1 MIKDIYASIT
11 RPREI
16 AAMFSIRKRSRE
28 IKQYKESLDELASR
42 LSDRDFCYAAL
53 NKVSRSFAV
62 VIQQLPEQ
70 LKDPVCLFYLILR
83 ALDTLE
89 DDMRFADE
97 EKLPLLRNFHE
108 MIGNETWYKE
118 GIGDTADYRDL
129 LKHYPKVARAYNQ
142 LGNEYQQVI
151 KDITQ
156 RMGNGMADF
165 ATRKVNSLEDYD
177 EYCHYVAG
185 LVGHGL
191 SGLFSASGLESELL
205 KDQLKISNSMG
216 LFLQKTNIIR
226 DYHEDLYLGRSFWP
240 SEVWKQYADHFDY
253 FANAPESPESLAC
266 LNHLV
271 VDVLRHIPDCIQ
283 YMRLLQNKQVFRFCA
298 IPQVMAMATLAEVYN
313 NPKVFT
319 GVVKIRKGLAARL
332 MLHTQNMDEVIKSF
346 RKFLRVI
353 ENKMNSNDPNTP
365 HLQKQL
371 KAIYEILE
379 KPELS
384 AGQTSMLS
392 FQGSKNSLTKMV
404 EQEV

>member
-16 AAMFSIRKRSRE
+16 AAMFSIRLGSQNNLKF
-28 IKQYKESLDELASR
+28 KESLDELSSV
-42 LSDRDFCYAAL
+42 LSDREFCYAAL

-70 LKDPVCLFYLILR
+70 LRDPVCLFYLILR

-89 DDMRFADE
+89 DDMRFE
-97 EKLPLLRNFHE
+97 ESEKLPLLRKFHE
-108 MIGNETWYKE
+108 LIGDETWNRE

-142 LGNEYQQVI
+142 LGKEYQDVI
-151 KDITQ
+151 KDITK

-165 ATRKVNSLEDYD
+165 ATRKVTTWEDYD

-191 SGLFSASGLESELL
+191 SGLFSASGLESECL

-226 DYHEDLYLGRSFWP
+226 DYHEDLFLGRSFWP
-240 SEVWKQYADHFDY
+240 SEVWKQYTDHFDQ
-253 FANAPESPESLAC
+253 FANAPDHPESLAC

-271 VDVLRHIPDCIQ
+271 SDALRHIPDCIQ
-283 YMRLLQNKQVFRFCA
+283 YMRLLQNKQIFRFCA
-298 IPQVMAMATLAEVYN
+298 VPQVMAMATLAEVFN

-332 MLHTQNMDEVIKSF
+332 MLHTQNMDEVIKCF
-346 RKFLRVI
+346 KKFLRII
-353 ENKMNSNDPNTP
+353 ENKMNPNDPHTP
-365 HLQKQL
+365 QLQMQL
-371 KAIYEILE
+371 ESIYDILE
-379 KPELS
+379 N
-384 AGQTSMLS
+384 GQSITESLLNYS
-392 FQGSKNSLTKMV
+392 HQKSKISEIFIN
-404 EQEV
+404 

>member
-16 AAMFSIRKRSRE
+16 AAMYYIRKHSRE

-89 DDMRFADE
+89 DDMRFSDE
-97 EKLPLLRNFHE
+97 DKLPLLRNFHE
-108 MIGNETWYKE
+108 LIGDETWYKE
-118 GIGDTADYRDL
+118 GIGDTADYRAL
-129 LKHYPKVARAYNQ
+129 LKHYPKVARVYNQ
-142 LGNEYQQVI
+142 LGKEYQLVI

-165 ATRKVNSLEDYD
+165 AARKVNSLEDYD

-191 SGLFSASGLESELL
+191 SGLFSASGLEAELL
-205 KDQLKISNSMG
+205 KDQLQISNSMG

-271 VDVLRHIPDCIQ
+271 ADALRHIPDCIQ

-313 NPKVFT
+313 NPNVFT

-346 RKFLRVI
+346 RKFLRII
-353 ENKMNSNDPNTP
+353 ESKMNSNDPNTP
-365 HLQKQL
+365 RLQKQL
-371 KAIYEILE
+371 KVIYEILD
-379 KPELS
+379 KPES
-384 AGQTSMLS
+384 SVDQTSMLS
-392 FQGSKNSLTKMV
+392 FQGSRNSLNKMV

>member
-16 AAMFSIRKRSRE
+16 AAMLSFRKNSRE
-28 IKQYKESLDELASR
+28 IKLYKESLDELASQ

-70 LKDPVCLFYLILR
+70 LKDAVCLFYLILR

-89 DDMRFADE
+89 DDMRFTDD
-97 EKLPLLRNFHE
+97 EKLPLLRRFHE
-108 MIGNETWYKE
+108 LIGDETWHKE

-142 LGNEYQQVI
+142 LGKEYKQVI

-156 RMGNGMADF
+156 RMGQGMADF

-191 SGLFSASGLESELL
+191 SGLFSASGFESEQL
-205 KDQLKISNSMG
+205 KDQLQISNSMG

-253 FANAPESPESLAC
+253 FANAPTNPESLAC

-271 VDVLRHIPDCIQ
+271 ANALNHIPDCIQ

-346 RKFLRVI
+346 RKFLRII
-353 ENKMNSNDPNTP
+353 ENKMNSNDPHTP
-365 HLQKQL
+365 EMQMQL
-371 KAIYEILE
+371 KYIYQLLD

-384 AGQTSMLS
+384 ADQSRVLS
-392 FQGSKNSLTKMV
+392 SQASQDSVKKMV

>member
-16 AAMFSIRKRSRE
+16 AAMFSIRLGSGD
-28 IKQYKESLDELASR
+28 IKQYKESLHELSPV
-42 LSDRDFCYAAL
+42 LSDRDYCYAAL

-70 LKDPVCLFYLILR
+70 LRDSVCLFYLILR

-89 DDMRFADE
+89 DDMRFE
-97 EKLPLLRNFHE
+97 ESEKLPLLRSFHE
-108 MIGNETWYKE
+108 LIGDETWSRE

-129 LKHYPKVARAYNQ
+129 LKHYPKVAGAYNQ
-142 LGNEYQQVI
+142 LAKEYQDVI
-151 KDITQ
+151 KDITK

-165 ATRKVNSLEDYD
+165 ASRKVNTLEDYD

-191 SGLFSASGLESELL
+191 SGLFSASGLESAYL

-226 DYHEDLYLGRSFWP
+226 DYHEDLFLGRSFWP
-240 SEVWKQYADHFDY
+240 SEVWKQYADHFDQ
-253 FANAPESPESLAC
+253 FANAPDSPESLAC

-271 VDVLRHIPDCIQ
+271 SDALRHIPDCIQ
-283 YMRLLQNKQVFRFCA
+283 YMRLLQNKQIFRFCA

-332 MLHTQNMDEVIKSF
+332 MLHTRNMDEVMKSF
-346 RKFLRVI
+346 KKFLRII
-353 ENKMNSNDPNTP
+353 ESKMNSNDPHTP
-365 HLQKQL
+365 HMQIQLASIYQLIEQYESSDNQLQ
-371 KAIYEILE
+371 ILT
-379 KPELS
+379 LQYSS
-384 AGQTSMLS
+384 ASGVI
-392 FQGSKNSLTKMV
+392 V
-404 EQEV
+404 EQEA

>member
-16 AAMFSIRKRSRE
+16 AAMFSIRLGSRN
-28 IKQYKESLDELASR
+28 INQHKESLHELS
-42 LSDRDFCYAAL
+42 LVLLDRDYCYAAL

-62 VIQQLPEQ
+62 VIQQLPDQ

-89 DDMRFADE
+89 DDMRFEAS
-97 EKLPLLRNFHE
+97 EKLPLLRSFYQF
-108 MIGNETWYKE
+108 IGDETWSKE

-129 LKHYPKVARAYNQ
+129 LKHYPKVARTFNQ
-142 LGNEYQQVI
+142 LGIEYQNVI
-151 KDITQ
+151 RDITK
-156 RMGNGMADF
+156 RMGHGMADF
-165 ATRKVNSLEDYD
+165 ASRKVNTLEDYD

-191 SGLFSASGLESELL
+191 SGLFSASGLESKQL
-205 KDQLKISNSMG
+205 KDQLKMSNSMG

-226 DYHEDLYLGRSFWP
+226 DYHEDLFLGRSFWP
-240 SEVWKQYADHFDY
+240 SEVWKQYADHFDQ
-253 FANAPESPESLAC
+253 FANVPDRPESLAC

-271 VDVLRHIPDCIQ
+271 SDALRHIPDCIQ

-332 MLHTQNMDEVIKSF
+332 MLHTRNMDEVMKSF
-346 RKFLRVI
+346 KKFLRII
-353 ENKMNSNDPNTP
+353 ENKMNSNDPHTP
-365 HLQKQL
+365 QLQIQISSIYQLIDQYEASDNHLQV
-371 KAIYEILE
+371 
-379 KPELS
+379 
-384 AGQTSMLS
+384 
-392 FQGSKNSLTKMV
+392 LTQQYCSRLGIVV
-404 EQEV
+404 EQEA

>member
-42 LSDRDFCYAAL
+42 LSDNDFCYAAL

-108 MIGNETWYKE
+108 FIGDETWNKE

-142 LGNEYQQVI
+142 LGKEFQQVI

-165 ATRKVNSLEDYD
+165 AARKVNSLEDYD

-205 KDQLKISNSMG
+205 KDQLQISNSMG

-253 FANAPESPESLAC
+253 FASAPESPESLAC

-271 VDVLRHIPDCIQ
+271 VDALRHIPDCIH

-332 MLHTQNMDEVIKSF
+332 MLNTQNMDEVIKSF
-346 RKFLRVI
+346 RKFLRII
-353 ENKMNSNDPNTP
+353 ESKMNSNDSNTP

-371 KAIYEILE
+371 KVIYEILE

-384 AGQTSMLS
+384 VGQTSMLS

-404 EQEV
+404 EQEI